1 MTAILTLLIALGLA
15 PADARQDPCKAPGWA
30 ISSELATA
38 CDFDDARTVAEL
50 NVPTSY
56 TGSRTQ
62 AKFIA
67 SRFTD
72 TPFAAETLGDVLLV
86 SDRAVSVSKAPEYV
100 KLMGPAGGWVDA
112 GGTVH
117 GAYDAWTMKLAET
130 RISSQPAGTLVS
142 LVKRKQA
149 RPFE

>member
-1 MTAILTLLIALGLA
+1 MQFSLLFFLT
-15 PADARQDPCKAPGWA
+15 APGV
-30 ISSELATA
+30 
-38 CDFDDARTVAEL
+38 VAEF

-62 AKFIA
+62 AMFTA

-72 TPFAAETLGDVLLV
+72 SPFAAEALGDVLLV

-100 KLMGPAGGWVDA
+100 KLMGPTGGWVDA

-117 GAYDAWTMKLAET
+117 GAYDAWTMKLADT

-142 LVKRKQA
+142 LVKRKPA